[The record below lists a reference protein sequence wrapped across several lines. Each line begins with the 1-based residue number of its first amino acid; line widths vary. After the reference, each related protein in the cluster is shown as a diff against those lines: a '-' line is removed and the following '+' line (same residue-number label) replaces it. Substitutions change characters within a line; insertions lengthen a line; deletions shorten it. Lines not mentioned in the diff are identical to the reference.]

1 MQHLVFYGIQ
11 GSGKGT
17 QAKLL
22 EKDYNYVVFST
33 GNELRQ
39 NVQDQT
45 ELGKKVEPIIN
56 SGQHVSDEII
66 VELVQEFFKKN
77 KDKKIIF
84 DGVIRNTNQYKTIQ
98 KFFDEHNL
106 QTKAVYLDLDKESA
120 IQRILDRA
128 EKEGRKDDNIDSAKK
143 RIDLFFE
150 KTMPVIEAYP
160 EEQIINVNAK
170 QSIQDVYAELKQK
183 LNLS

>member
-33 GNELRQ
+33 GNELRKH
-39 NVQDQT
+39 VQDQT

-56 SGQHVSDEII
+56 AGIHVSDEII
-66 VELVQEFFKKN
+66 VELVQEFYNKN
-77 KDKKIIF
+77 QDKKIIF

-98 KFFDEHNL
+98 NFFDSNNIETTAL
-106 QTKAVYLDLDKESA
+106 YLDLDKESA
-120 IQRILDRA
+120 IQRIMDRA
-128 EKEGRKDDNIDSAKK
+128 AKEGRKDDNIESAMK
-143 RIDLFFE
+143 RIELFFE
-150 KTMPVIEAYP
+150 KTMPVIQNYTEDNIAK
-160 EEQIINVNAK
+160 VNAK
-170 QSIQDVYAELKQK
+170 QSIEAVYSEIKLK